1 MIVEKDILTEEQPDR
16 RLLNHVPDADG
27 VRSNSDRRGFNENDV
42 VERSKKNIEG
52 NHQGVRYVVDYPVDV
67 SLDTRKSLKHLQG
80 YVLNISSSG
89 MLLSFG
95 SAEGNRIA
103 VGDVLGLRFEI
114 TPGTMPEGYESK
126 VKLRGTVV
134 RECVDEKGNKSFGIE
149 FEETL
154 AEYMTRTRNRY
165 TLPAAAFFMA
175 VVILLVIM
183 MRTES
188 VLYFK
193 FNQWLYLYSIVAA
206 IFLLSRYLFAS
217 FYRPVPIDK
226 DYTPPVTIIIPC
238 FNEETWI
245 RRTIISCLN
254 QDYPIDN
261 LEVIVIDDHSTDKS
275 VEVIKATIDEL
286 IEKEARYN
294 VASRLRYY
302 VQPKNAGKREAMAV
316 GAKMAKHD
324 LLVFVDSDSFLNPFA
339 IINLVQPFK
348 DKDMGGVSGRTDVAN
363 TYTNGLTK
371 MQAVRYY
378 ISFRVMKAAEAYF
391 DAVTCLSGPLSCY
404 RKDFVMENMDAW
416 LNQKFL
422 GQRATFGDDRSMTNF
437 ILRKHR
443 TSYQDTAICAT
454 IVPNSYE
461 VFLKQQMRW
470 KRSWLRESINAS
482 KFMWKKEP
490 FMSLCFYMGVMVP
503 IVAPMIVLYNLV
515 YVPLAYRVFPWTF
528 ILGMLLMS
536 LMMSFAQKLL
546 RKSTTWWYGMWF
558 CFYYEAVLLWQMPI
572 AWITFWKSNWG
583 TRPTP
588 ADVKEEEKDKGKK
601 EAKQSKKAAQD
612 NKQHDAAEEKAEQKD

>member
-1 MIVEKDILTEEQPDR
+1 MTVDKDILVEEQQDR
-16 RLLNHVPDADG
+16 RLLNHVPDAEG
-27 VRSNSDRRGFNENDV
+27 MRSNSDRRGFNENDV

-52 NHQGVRYVVDYPVDV
+52 NHQGVRYVVDYPVEV
-67 SLDTRKSLKHLQG
+67 SMPTRKSLKHLQG
-80 YVLNISSSG
+80 HVLNISSSG
-89 MLLSFG
+89 MLLGFNNG
-95 SAEGNRIA
+95 EGNRIN
-103 VGDVLGLRFEI
+103 VGDVLGLSFEI
-114 TPGTMPEGYESK
+114 KPGSMPEGYESK
-126 VKLRGTVV
+126 VKLNGTVV
-134 RECVDEKGNKSFGIE
+134 RECQDEKGNKRFGIE

-154 AEYMTRTRNRY
+154 AEYIMRKRNRL
-165 TLPAAAFFMA
+165 TLPAVAFFMA
-175 VVILLVIM
+175 VVVFLIIM

-193 FNQWLYLYSIVAA
+193 FNKWLYLYSIVAA
-206 IFLLSRYLFAS
+206 IFLLSRYLFAW
-217 FYRPVPIDK
+217 FYRPVPIDRK
-226 DYTPPVTIIIPC
+226 YTPPVTIIIPC

-254 QDYPIDN
+254 QDYPVNN
-261 LEVIVIDDHSTDKS
+261 LEVIVIDDHSTDNS
-275 VEVIKATIDEL
+275 VQVIKDTIDEL
-286 IEKEARYN
+286 IAKEARYN
-294 VASRLRYY
+294 VANRLRYY

-404 RKDFVMENMDAW
+404 RKDLVMENMDAR
-416 LNQKFL
+416 LHQTFL

-490 FMSLCFYMGVMVP
+490 FMSLCFYMGVLVP
-503 IVAPMIVLYNLV
+503 IIAPVIVLYNLV

-528 ILGMLLMS
+528 MLGMLLMS

-546 RKSTTWWYGMWF
+546 RKSDTWWYGLWF
-558 CFYYEAVLLWQMPI
+558 CLYYEAVLLWQMPI
-572 AWITFWKSNWG
+572 AWVTFWKSNWG

-588 ADVKEEEKDKGKK
+588 ADVKEQEKS
-601 EAKQSKKAAQD
+601 SKK
-612 NKQHDAAEEKAEQKD
+612 N

>member
-1 MIVEKDILTEEQPDR
+1 MTVDKDILVEEQQDR
-16 RLLNHVPDADG
+16 RLLNHVPDAEG

-67 SLDTRKSLKHLQG
+67 SMPTRKSLKHLQG
-80 YVLNISSSG
+80 HVLNISSSG
-89 MLLSFG
+89 MLLGFNNG
-95 SAEGNRIA
+95 EGNRIN
-103 VGDVLGLRFEI
+103 VGDVLGLSFEI
-114 TPGTMPEGYESK
+114 TPGSMPEGYESK
-126 VKLRGTVV
+126 VKLNGTVV
-134 RECVDEKGNKSFGIE
+134 RECQDEKGNKRFGIE

-154 AEYMTRTRNRY
+154 AEYIMRKRNRL
-165 TLPAAAFFMA
+165 TLPAVAFFMA
-175 VVILLVIM
+175 VVVFLIIM

-193 FNQWLYLYSIVAA
+193 FNKWLYLYSIVAA
-206 IFLLSRYLFAS
+206 IFLLSRYLFAW
-217 FYRPVPIDK
+217 FYRPVPIDRK
-226 DYTPPVTIIIPC
+226 YTPPVTIIIPC

-254 QDYPIDN
+254 QDYPVNN
-261 LEVIVIDDHSTDKS
+261 LEVIVIDDHSTDNS
-275 VEVIKATIDEL
+275 VQVIKDTIDEL
-286 IEKEARYN
+286 IAKEARYN
-294 VASRLRYY
+294 VANRLRYY

-404 RKDFVMENMDAW
+404 RKDLVMENMDAW
-416 LNQKFL
+416 LHQTFL

-490 FMSLCFYMGVMVP
+490 FMSLCFYMGVLVP
-503 IVAPMIVLYNLV
+503 IIAPVIVLYNLV

-528 ILGMLLMS
+528 MLGMLLMS

-546 RKSTTWWYGMWF
+546 RKSDTWWYGLWF
-558 CFYYEAVLLWQMPI
+558 CLYYEAVLLWQMPI
-572 AWITFWKSNWG
+572 AWVTFWKSNWG

-588 ADVKEEEKDKGKK
+588 ADVKEQEKS
-601 EAKQSKKAAQD
+601 SKK
-612 NKQHDAAEEKAEQKD
+612 N

>member
-1 MIVEKDILTEEQPDR
+1 MTVDKDILVEEQQDR
-16 RLLNHVPDADG
+16 RLLNHVPDAEG
-27 VRSNSDRRGFNENDV
+27 MRSNSDRRGFNENDV

-52 NHQGVRYVVDYPVDV
+52 NHQGVRYVVDYPVEV
-67 SLDTRKSLKHLQG
+67 SMPTRKSLKHLQG
-80 YVLNISSSG
+80 HVLNISSSG
-89 MLLSFG
+89 MLLGFNNG
-95 SAEGNRIA
+95 EGNRIN
-103 VGDVLGLRFEI
+103 VGDVLGLSFEI
-114 TPGTMPEGYESK
+114 TPGSMPEGYESK
-126 VKLRGTVV
+126 VKINGTVV
-134 RECVDEKGNKSFGIE
+134 RECQDEKGNKRFGIE

-154 AEYMTRTRNRY
+154 AEYIMRKRNRL
-165 TLPAAAFFMA
+165 TLPAVAFFMA
-175 VVILLVIM
+175 VVVFLIIM

-193 FNQWLYLYSIVAA
+193 FNKWLYLYSIVAA
-206 IFLLSRYLFAS
+206 IFLLSRYLFAW
-217 FYRPVPIDK
+217 FYRPVPIDRK
-226 DYTPPVTIIIPC
+226 YTPPVTIIIPC

-254 QDYPIDN
+254 QDYPVNN
-261 LEVIVIDDHSTDKS
+261 LEVIVIDDHSTDNS
-275 VEVIKATIDEL
+275 VQVIKDTIDEL
-286 IEKEARYN
+286 IAKEARYN
-294 VASRLRYY
+294 VANRLRYY

-404 RKDFVMENMDAW
+404 RKDLVMENMDAW
-416 LNQKFL
+416 LHQTFL

-490 FMSLCFYMGVMVP
+490 FMSLCFYMGVLVP
-503 IVAPMIVLYNLV
+503 IIAPVIVLYNLV

-528 ILGMLLMS
+528 MLGMLLMS

-546 RKSTTWWYGMWF
+546 RKSDTWWYGLWF
-558 CFYYEAVLLWQMPI
+558 CLYYEAVLLWQMPI
-572 AWITFWKSNWG
+572 AWVTFWKSNWG

-588 ADVKEEEKDKGKK
+588 ADVKEQEKS
-601 EAKQSKKAAQD
+601 SKK
-612 NKQHDAAEEKAEQKD
+612 N

>member
-1 MIVEKDILTEEQPDR
+1 MTVDKDILVEEQQDR
-16 RLLNHVPDADG
+16 RLLNHVPDAEG
-27 VRSNSDRRGFNENDV
+27 MRSNSDRRGFNENDV

-52 NHQGVRYVVDYPVDV
+52 NHQGVRYVVDYPVEV
-67 SLDTRKSLKHLQG
+67 SMPTRKSLKHLQG
-80 YVLNISSSG
+80 HVLNISSSG
-89 MLLSFG
+89 MLLGFNNG
-95 SAEGNRIA
+95 EGNRIN
-103 VGDVLGLRFEI
+103 VGDVLGLSFEI
-114 TPGTMPEGYESK
+114 KPGSMPEGYESK
-126 VKLRGTVV
+126 VKLNGTVV
-134 RECVDEKGNKSFGIE
+134 RECQDEKGNKRFGIE

-154 AEYMTRTRNRY
+154 AEYIMRKRNRL
-165 TLPAAAFFMA
+165 TLPAVAFFMA
-175 VVILLVIM
+175 VVVFLIIM

-193 FNQWLYLYSIVAA
+193 FNKWLYLYSIVAA
-206 IFLLSRYLFAS
+206 IFLLSRYLFAW
-217 FYRPVPIDK
+217 FYRPVPIDRK
-226 DYTPPVTIIIPC
+226 YTPPVTIIIPC

-254 QDYPIDN
+254 QDYPVNN
-261 LEVIVIDDHSTDKS
+261 LEVIVIDDHSTDNS
-275 VEVIKATIDEL
+275 VQVIKDTIDEL
-286 IEKEARYN
+286 IAKEARYN
-294 VASRLRYY
+294 VANRLRYY

-404 RKDFVMENMDAW
+404 RKDLVMENMDAW
-416 LNQKFL
+416 LHQTFL

-470 KRSWLRESINAS
+470 KRSCLCESINAS

-490 FMSLCFYMGVMVP
+490 FMSLCFYMGVLVP
-503 IVAPMIVLYNLV
+503 IIAPVIVLYNLV

-528 ILGMLLMS
+528 MLGMLLMS

-546 RKSTTWWYGMWF
+546 RKSDTWWYGLWF
-558 CFYYEAVLLWQMPI
+558 CLYYEAVLLWQMPI
-572 AWITFWKSNWG
+572 AWVTFWKSNWG

-588 ADVKEEEKDKGKK
+588 ADVKEQEKS
-601 EAKQSKKAAQD
+601 SKK
-612 NKQHDAAEEKAEQKD
+612 N